1 MNTIRRVTAPSTTPV
16 SLTEA
21 KLHLRVDDTAE
32 DTLITS
38 LIEAAVSH
46 FDGEGDL
53 GRAMITQGWAQW
65 FNQSPG
71 YVRLQM
77 GTFISIT
84 SVEYYDR
91 DNVLQTADIA
101 DFETWLDGD
110 FVTMKPKLDKAWPGA
125 YARPDAIKVTYQ
137 AGYGGA
143 PADVPQSIRHAI
155 LMTVAHWY
163 EHRMAVDDARMAE
176 VPLAVNALIGNE
188 RVSWYG

>member
-1 MNTIRRVTAPSTTPV
+1 MNTIRRVMAPSQLPV

-32 DTLITS
+32 DALITS
-38 LIEAAVSH
+38 LIEAAVAH
-46 FDGEGDL
+46 FDGLGDL

-77 GTFISIT
+77 GPFISIT

-91 DNVLQTADIA
+91 DNVLQSAPTS
-101 DFETWLDGD
+101 DFEAWLDGD
-110 FVTMKPKLDKAWPGA
+110 YVTMKPKLDKQWPGA
-125 YARPDAIKVTYQ
+125 YSRPDAIKVTYQ
-137 AGYGGA
+137 AGFGGS
-143 PADVPQSIRHAI
+143 PTDVPQSIRHAI

-176 VPLAVNALIGNE
+176 VPMAVDALIGNE
-188 RVSWYG
+188 RVTWYG